1 MGFFDVLNGG
11 IENLFREAAKSK
23 RLKENRRYNQ
33 FKELEHTP
41 FLLDSAYLLEL
52 TEGANTMECDVVLD
66 YLYRFNNQAIGEDEH
81 LNILG
86 IESYRSIEQKIID
99 RRWK

>member
-11 IENLFREAAKSK
+11 IENIFKEAAKSK
-23 RLKENRRYNQ
+23 RLKANRRYNQ

-41 FLLDSAYLLEL
+41 FLLDSGYLLEL
-52 TEGANTMECDVVLD
+52 TEGANALECDSILD
-66 YLYRFNNQAIGEDEH
+66 YLYRFNNQSTGEDEY

-86 IESYRSIEQKIID
+86 IESYRSVEQKIID
-99 RRWK
+99 RKWK